1 VCGIPEIDLVVG
13 REFITKIGKNT
24 MLYRVE
30 PKLITSRA
38 TLTLQQWLAELL
50 VETFAGYDMTSIR
63 ACRNLFFQYSV
74 ATADIRAFYDELSRN
89 NQDLDFCVGLV
100 GQDASGLNTMVVFV
114 RKGNNRH
121 LHHEDF
127 CVSGAVP
134 LKLIRI
140 PKGRS

>member
-1 VCGIPEIDLVVG
+1 
-13 REFITKIGKNT
+13 

-50 VETFAGYDMTSIR
+50 VEPFAGFDMTSIR

-100 GQDASGLNTMVVFV
+100 GQDASGLNTVVVFA
-114 RKGNNRH
+114 RKDNNRYLQQDD
-121 LHHEDF
+121 LH
-127 CVSGAVP
+127 VSGAAP
-134 LKLIRI
+134 LTLIRI
-140 PKGRS
+140 PKG

>member
-1 VCGIPEIDLVVG
+1 MCGIPEIDLVVG

-50 VETFAGYDMTSIR
+50 VEPFAGFDMTSIR

-74 ATADIRAFYDELSRN
+74 ATADVKAFYEDLSRK
-89 NQDLDFCVGLV
+89 NQDLDLCVGLV
-100 GQDASGLNTMVVFV
+100 GQDASGLNTVVVFA
-114 RKGNNRH
+114 RKDNNRYLQQDD
-121 LHHEDF
+121 LH
-127 CVSGAVP
+127 VSGAAP
-134 LKLIRI
+134 LTLIRI
-140 PKGRS
+140 PKG